1 MYPVRALTVRLAA
14 VAMPQGEGSRVRKAG
29 NLAIAAIILVA
40 LLVGIN
46 FVGSLGWIHNPL
58 HSPIH
63 SYEKRADRT
72 PPLRLDLRNVGQYDA
87 ASGTYQVVV
96 DVERRISHIPALVWS
111 DHVTFLAQ
119 GSVDAVVDFSRVR
132 GRRVQRSADGAT
144 VTVTLPAPRLTT
156 PSLDLKHTRIL
167 SHNRG
172 VLNRVKDALS
182 TPRSDQPLYLEA
194 QGKVRDSARQDNLLV
209 ERGRTNTNKM
219 LNGLLHAAG
228 VKNVI
233 INYDEP
239 PA

>member
-1 MYPVRALTVRLAA
+1 
-14 VAMPQGEGSRVRKAG
+14 MPRGEGISVRKAG
-29 NLAIAAIILVA
+29 NLAIAAVMVVV
-40 LLVGIN
+40 LLVGVN
-46 FVGSLGWIHNPL
+46 FVGSFGWIHNPFR
-58 HSPIH
+58 SPVR
-63 SYEKRADRT
+63 SYEKRVDT

-96 DVERRISHIPALVWS
+96 DVEQRISHIPAFVWS

-132 GRRVQRSADGAT
+132 GRRVQRSSDGKT
-144 VTVTLPAPRLTT
+144 VTITLPAPHLTT
-156 PSLDLKHTRIL
+156 PRLDLKHTRIL
-167 SHNRG
+167 SHDRG

-194 QGKVRDSARQDNLLV
+194 QGKVTDSARQDNLLV